1 MEAPTDKATLL
12 AALAHG
18 RAEWEALLARVDP
31 AALTMPG
38 VEGSWSVCDILA
50 HVTPYEA
57 YAAAHASD
65 LRQHG
70 RIAADEVAA
79 LDAYYNGRLAI
90 YRQEHPELPD
100 DVEQLASDQ
109 LNALF
114 VADYAGRA
122 PAEALTLGRAAYD
135 ALYAAVEQ
143 LDEAALAVPHTI
155 FNDRS
160 LVVMLP
166 FQSYRHYQ
174 KHAEAI
180 ERWLAARAA
189 GEHQ

>member
-18 RAEWEALLARVDP
+18 RAAWEALLARVDP

-122 PAEALTLGRAAYD
+122 PAEALTLSAA
-135 ALYAAVEQ
+135 
-143 LDEAALAVPHTI
+143 PPTTHCTRRSSSSTRPPWPCRTPSSTT
-155 FNDRS
+155 DRS
-160 LVVMLP
+160 
-166 FQSYRHYQ
+166 
-174 KHAEAI
+174 
-180 ERWLAARAA
+180 W
-189 GEHQ
+189 